1 MRIRNLFSFAAAAVV
16 AVFAVGAYGQ
26 SDAATSAAG
35 DKYVISAKAGGVNFV
50 EGSVMIVKQNGRT
63 GKLLKGDRVEVG
75 DRVVTGSDGRVELLM
90 NPGSFVRLDHNSAFR
105 FKTTSLED
113 LQLLLENGSAMFEVY
128 AANNFRVVVNVPK
141 AKYTLLDTGVYR
153 VDASAQGDSQLRVF
167 RGKAHVGN
175 VAGGEVKAGRSASIT
190 SGGLSIAKFDRDE
203 KGSLENWSRSRAKEL
218 AKITSNLRRD
228 SVRPMLISSFY
239 GRGWNMYDSFG
250 LWIWDPFYRTHCF
263 MPFGYGWSSP
273 YGFGFGR
280 SLWYFD
286 LPWYI
291 YQNQPAPQPGPTQP
305 NPGVIARPN
314 TPSAVAPG
322 SPNAGTI
329 SRPSTPAYVKF
340 GGSDRPSPMN
350 TGRGDI
356 SRPSAPIYAPAPMP
370 APAPPSAAT
379 KSRGQ

>member
-26 SDAATSAAG
+26 SDAAISAAG

-50 EGSVMIVKQNGRT
+50 EGSVMVVKQNGRT

-75 DRVVTGSDGRVELLM
+75 DRVVTGADGRVELLM

-167 RGKAHVGN
+167 KGKAHVGN

-291 YQNQPAPQPGPTQP
+291 YQNQPTPQPGPTQP
-305 NPGVIARPN
+305 NQGVIARPN
-314 TPSAVAPG
+314 TPSAVAPA
-322 SPNAGTI
+322 SPNAGTV